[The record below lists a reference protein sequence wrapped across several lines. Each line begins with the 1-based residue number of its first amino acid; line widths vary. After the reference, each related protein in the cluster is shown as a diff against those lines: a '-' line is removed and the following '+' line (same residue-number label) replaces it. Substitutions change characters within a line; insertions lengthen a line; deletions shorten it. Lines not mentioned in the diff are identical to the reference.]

1 MQGMPEARED
11 HKLDLAV
18 EVLRSSGAIRLQA
31 LGTSMLPSIW
41 PGDVLRIEAKPG
53 EEIVPGDIV
62 LVARNRRFFIHRLIE
77 KRNAQWITRGD
88 SLPQNDAPVAQ
99 IQVLGKVSTIHR
111 KSRVI
116 PPNPRVSLAIRL
128 FGWTLCRWDSAR
140 NVALR
145 IHSLGKRE
153 AEHKWC
159 SHEHSVILS
168 VVAAAR
174 SAVATESKD
183 PADVRAP
190 RNAERHSRGLY
201 S

>member
-1 MQGMPEARED
+1 MQGMTEARED

-18 EVLRSSGAIRLQA
+18 EVLRSSGSIRLQA

-41 PGDVLRIEAKPG
+41 PGDVLRIEAKAG

-62 LVARNRRFFIHRLIE
+62 LVSRNRRFFIHRLIE
-77 KRNAQWITRGD
+77 KHNSHWITRGD
-88 SLPQNDAPVAQ
+88 SLPQDDAPVAQ
-99 IQVLGKVSTIHR
+99 VQVLGKVSTIHR

-116 PPNPRVSLAIRL
+116 PPNQRVSPLTRL
-128 FGWTLCRWDSAR
+128 FAWTLCRWDSAR
-140 NVALR
+140 NIALR
-145 IHSLGKRE
+145 IHSLRQGE

-174 SAVATESKD
+174 CAAATESKD
-183 PADVRAP
+183 PADVRAT
-190 RNAERHSRGLY
+190 RNAGKHSRGLY
-201 S
+201 L

>member
-1 MQGMPEARED
+1 MQGITEARED

-31 LGTSMLPSIW
+31 LGTSMLPAIW
-41 PGDVLRIEAKPG
+41 PGDVLRIESTSG

-77 KRNAQWITRGD
+77 KRNSHWITRGD
-88 SLPQNDAPVAQ
+88 SLPHNDEPVAQ
-99 IQVLGKVSTIHR
+99 VQVLGKVSTIHR
-111 KSRVI
+111 KSRAI
-116 PPNPRVSLAIRL
+116 PPNQRVPPLARL
-128 FGWTLCRWDSAR
+128 FAWTISRWDSAR
-140 NVALR
+140 NLALG
-145 IHSLGKRE
+145 IHSLRQHE

-174 SAVATESKD
+174 TAAATESKD
-183 PADVRAP
+183 PADVRAT